1 MTDAQFIKIALFF
14 CNLKYL
20 HGNDYVNSTLRRHSA
35 LNSKLK
41 EYEKSYI
48 LELERELDIVE
59 S

>member
-1 MTDAQFIKIALFF
+1 MSDTQFMKIALFF

-35 LNSKLK
+35 LNNKLK

-48 LELERELDIVE
+48 LELERELEIVE